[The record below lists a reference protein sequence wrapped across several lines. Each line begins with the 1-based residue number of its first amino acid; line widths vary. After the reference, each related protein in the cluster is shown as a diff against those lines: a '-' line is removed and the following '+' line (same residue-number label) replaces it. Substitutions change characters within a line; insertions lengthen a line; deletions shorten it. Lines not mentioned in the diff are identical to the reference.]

1 MKTLKCPFEINWPL
15 DGKFFNNSMSMFWKL
30 CFFQDAVPHQP
41 ETATDET
48 DDFEFTKLECLLFAF
63 HTVASQ
69 APTFLTE
76 NPDLLKDFK
85 VSLMQN
91 KHYDATHLII
101 FKKNYICHP
110 PCLLEI

>member
-1 MKTLKCPFEINWPL
+1 MDIRYKSYNKTINYSRINLKTL
-15 DGKFFNNSMSMFWKL
+15 
-30 CFFQDAVPHQP
+30 FFQDAVPHQP

-48 DDFEFTKLECLLFAF
+48 DDFEFHKLECLLFAF

-85 VSLMQN
+85 VSFFMQYN
-91 KHYDATHLII
+91 GER
-101 FKKNYICHP
+101 
-110 PCLLEI
+110 LLFTKQAS

>member
-1 MKTLKCPFEINWPL
+1 MIRQQNIQEQYVYGLKTF
-15 DGKFFNNSMSMFWKL
+15 
-30 CFFQDAVPHQP
+30 FFQDAVPHQP

-85 VSLMQN
+85 VSFR
-91 KHYDATHLII
+91 HYNREHLLFTKQAIQVLKRK
-101 FKKNYICHP
+101 FFGQKP
-110 PCLLEI
+110 A

>member
-1 MKTLKCPFEINWPL
+1 MKTLKCPLEINWPL
-15 DGKFFNNSMSMFWKL
+15 DGKIFKNNMSMFWKL
-30 CFFQDAVPHQP
+30 CFFLLQDAVPHQP

-85 VSLMQN
+85 VSFYA
-91 KHYDATHLII
+91 K
-101 FKKNYICHP
+101 
-110 PCLLEI
+110 

>member
-1 MKTLKCPFEINWPL
+1 MKTL
-15 DGKFFNNSMSMFWKL
+15 
-30 CFFQDAVPHQP
+30 FFQDAVPHQP

-91 KHYDATHLII
+91 KHYDNSDLPNKHATHLII
-101 FKKNYICHP
+101 FKKNF
-110 PCLLEI
+110 LAAKSTFF

>member
-1 MKTLKCPFEINWPL
+1 MKTL
-15 DGKFFNNSMSMFWKL
+15 
-30 CFFQDAVPHQP
+30 FFQDAVPHQP

-91 KHYDATHLII
+91 KHYDNSDATHLII
-101 FKKNYICHP
+101 FKKIFLAANSTFF
-110 PCLLEI
+110 

>member
-1 MKTLKCPFEINWPL
+1 
-15 DGKFFNNSMSMFWKL
+15 MSMFEET
-30 CFFQDAVPHQP
+30 FFLQDAVPHQP

-85 VSLMQN
+85 VSFMQYN
-91 KHYDATHLII
+91 GERLLFTKQATYQLSGS
-101 FKKNYICHP
+101 
-110 PCLLEI
+110 